1 MTQFDRP
8 SQEEEP
14 IPPALAHD
22 AIDLPDESRATW
34 FSWLTQHY
42 HTLLN
47 ILTVVMFGGALW
59 LLHYEFRNLHAHDVA
74 ESFETL
80 PWQAVVLSLFF
91 TVLNYAVMIGYD
103 WLAVNLIDHVL
114 KLRQVA
120 IVSFLY
126 YSFSN
131 TLGSVFGGTPIRVR
145 LYASWGMTS
154 PEIVRMILLIAAAFW
169 MGLFTLGG
177 TLFLFTPFDIP
188 ARFNLPLTTSRPLGA
203 ILLSMVGL
211 FFVVCWVR
219 QRPLH
224 WMKINF
230 QPPPLRIALAQTLV
244 SATDFMCASAA
255 LYVLLPKDAQ
265 ISFLPFTA
273 IFILAIIVSLVSHVP
288 GGLGVLELVV
298 VTMLPFSD
306 SHGLLA
312 SLLAYRVIYYLL
324 PLTVGLCIVGVAT
337 FRQHAGKATAVGKE
351 VVRWTSVIGP
361 SVVTGGVFVA
371 GLILLISGSLPAEK
385 GRMALLREFLPLP
398 VVEVSHLLGSVI
410 GALLLVLA
418 RGLQRRIDAAW
429 LITCIL
435 LGCGVLVTLAKG
447 FDYEEAI
454 VLFVLLL
461 ALLPCRS
468 HFFRKGQLLS
478 PNLSPTW
485 LLAVVL
491 SLGLIFWIVM
501 FAYRHVEYN
510 NDLWWEFAY
519 RRDAPRSLRALLAAA
534 VTITVFAVAS
544 LLRPKPITPTL
555 ATDEELAE
563 VADLVTK
570 SEATHAHL
578 ALLGDKRFVF
588 SHDRQA
594 AVMFG
599 CQGNCWITMGD
610 PFGQAASM
618 DDAAWNFREACDAAG
633 TWPVFYQVSQAS
645 LSRYVEMGL
654 TLIKLGEEAR
664 VSLVDFSLEGS
675 QRRGLRHTDKKCQEA
690 GLTFEVVP
698 QADVAEIMPR
708 MKEISDAWLGDKS
721 TGEKGFSLGFF
732 REEYLSRYDIAL
744 VRDAQGTAIAFANI
758 WRGADKQELSLDL
771 MRYVPDAQRNV
782 MEYLFIE
789 LMRYGHQQ
797 GYQWFNLGMAP
808 LSGIDANRLG
818 PLWNRVCSVVYQHG
832 EHFYNFQ
839 GLRNYKDKFDPV
851 WSPKYLASPGGIAL
865 PQVLANVS
873 TLISGG
879 VGKLLHR

>member
-1 MTQFDRP
+1 M
-8 SQEEEP
+8 EEEP
-14 IPPALAHD
+14 VPPALAS
-22 AIDLPDESRATW
+22 ESTDIAATPQPTW
-34 FSWLTQHY
+34 LRWLTEHY

-47 ILTVVMFGGALW
+47 VLTVAMFGGSLW
-59 LLHYEFRNLHAHDVA
+59 LLHYEFRNIHPHDVA
-74 ESFETL
+74 ESFESL
-80 PWQAVVLSLFF
+80 PWQVIALSLIF
-91 TVLNYAVMIGYD
+91 TLLNYAVMIGYD
-103 WLAVNLIDHVL
+103 WLAVHLIDHVL
-114 KLRQVA
+114 KFRQVA

-145 LYASWGMTS
+145 LYASWGMSS
-154 PEIVRMILLIAAAFW
+154 PEIVRMILLIATAFW

-177 TLFLFTPFDIP
+177 TLFLLTPFDIP
-188 ARFNLPLTTSRPLGA
+188 VRFNLPLATSRPLGA
-203 ILLSMVGL
+203 ILLSTVGL
-211 FFVVCWVR
+211 FFILCWVR
-219 QRPLH
+219 QRPIH

-273 IFILAIIVSLVSHVP
+273 IFILAVIVSLVSHVP

-298 VTMLPFSD
+298 VTMLPFSN

-337 FRQHAGKATAVGKE
+337 FREHASTATAIGRE
-351 VVRWTSVIGP
+351 AVRWTMVIGP
-361 SVVTGGVFVA
+361 RVVTGGVFVA
-371 GLILLISGSLPAEK
+371 GLILLISGSLPASH
-385 GRMALLREFLPLP
+385 GRMAMLREFLPLP

-418 RGLQRRIDAAW
+418 RSLQRRIDAAW
-429 LITCIL
+429 VLTCIL
-435 LGCGVLVTLAKG
+435 LGLGVLVSLAKG

-454 VLFVLLL
+454 ILFVLLM

-478 PNLSPTW
+478 PSLSPTW
-485 LLAVVL
+485 LLAAVL
-491 SLGLIFWIVM
+491 SLGLMFWIVM
-501 FAYRHVEYN
+501 FAYRHVEYS

-519 RRDAPRSLRALLAAA
+519 RHDAPRSLRALLAAA
-534 VTITVFAVAS
+534 VTIAIFAVAS
-544 LLRPKPITPTL
+544 LLRAKPVTPTL
-555 ATDEELAE
+555 ANEEELAE
-563 VADLVTK
+563 VTDLVAA
-570 SEATHAHL
+570 SEACDANL

-599 CQGNCWITMGD
+599 CQGNCWIAMGD
-610 PFGQAASM
+610 PIGHAESM

-633 TWPVFYQVSQAS
+633 TWPVFYQVSQSS
-645 LSRYVEMGL
+645 LARYVEMGL
-654 TLIKLGEEAR
+654 TMIKLGEEAR
-664 VSLVDFSLEGS
+664 VPLTDFSLAGGKRS
-675 QRRGLRHTDKKCQEA
+675 GLRRTHKKVEET
-690 GLTFEVVP
+690 GITFEIIPRSNVP
-698 QADVAEIMPR
+698 QIMPR
-708 MKEISDAWLGDKS
+708 LKEISDAWLGDKA
-721 TGEKGFSLGFF
+721 TAEKGFSLGFF
-732 REEYLSRYDIAL
+732 NEAYLSRYDIAL
-744 VRDAQGTAIAFANI
+744 VRDSQGIAIAFANI
-758 WRGADKQELSLDL
+758 LPGANHEELSIDL
-771 MRYVPDAQRNV
+771 MRYVPDSQRNV

-789 LMRYGHQQ
+789 LMLYGHHE
-797 GYQWFNLGMAP
+797 GYHWFNLGMAP
-808 LSGIDANRLG
+808 LSGIEANRLG
-818 PLWNRVCSVVYQHG
+818 PLWNRVCSLVFQHG

-839 GLRNYKDKFDPV
+839 GLRNYKEKFDPV

-865 PQVLANVS
+865 PQVLTNVA

-879 VGKLLHR
+879 LGKLFHR

>member
-1 MTQFDRP
+1 MTQP
-8 SQEEEP
+8 ASLPGEEEP
-14 IPPALAHD
+14 EPSAPSSEQD
-22 AIDLPDESRATW
+22 NQSTW
-34 FSWLTQHY
+34 LSWGAEHY

-47 ILTVVMFGGALW
+47 ILTVVMFAGSLW
-59 LLHYEFRNLHAHDVA
+59 LLHHEFRNIHLQDVEA
-74 ESFETL
+74 SFEAL
-80 PWQAVVLSLFF
+80 PWQAVALSLGF
-91 TVLNYAVMIGYD
+91 TLLNYAVMIGYD
-103 WLAVNLIDHVL
+103 WLAVHLIDHVL
-114 KLRQVA
+114 KFRQVA

-145 LYASWGMTS
+145 LYASWGMSS

-177 TLFLFTPFDIP
+177 TLFLFTPFEIP
-188 ARFNLPLTTSRPLGA
+188 ARFNLPLTTSRPLGV
-203 ILLSMVGL
+203 ILLGTVGM
-211 FFVVCWVR
+211 FFVLCWVR

-230 QPPPLRIALAQTLV
+230 QPPPLRIALAQTFV

-298 VTMLPFSD
+298 VTMLPFSN

-324 PLTVGLCIVGVAT
+324 PLTVGLGIVGVAT
-337 FRQHAGKATAVGKE
+337 LREHAGKAAAVGQH
-351 VVRWTSVIGP
+351 VVRWTSVIAP
-361 SVVTGGVFVA
+361 RVVTGGVFVA
-371 GLILLISGSLPAEK
+371 GLILLISGSLPAAK
-385 GRMALLREFLPLP
+385 GRMAMLREFLPLP

-429 LITCIL
+429 VLTIVL
-435 LGCGVLVTLAKG
+435 LACGVVVSLTKG

-454 VLFVLLL
+454 GLLILLL
-461 ALLPCRS
+461 ILLPCRS
-468 HFFRKGQLLS
+468 HFFRRGQLLS
-478 PNLSPTW
+478 PSLSPTW
-485 LLAVVL
+485 LIAVVI
-491 SLGLIFWIVM
+491 SLGLIFWLVM
-501 FAYRHVEYN
+501 FAYRHVEYS

-519 RRDAPRSLRALLAAA
+519 RGNAPRSLRALLAAA
-534 VTITVFAVAS
+534 VTIIMFAVAS
-544 LLRPKPITPTL
+544 LLRPKPVTPLL

-563 VADLVTK
+563 VAALVAA
-570 SEATHAHL
+570 SEATDANL

-599 CQGNCWITMGD
+599 CQGNCWIAMGE
-610 PFGQAASM
+610 PIGHAASL

-654 TLIKLGEEAR
+654 TMIKLGEDAR
-664 VSLVDFSLEGS
+664 VPLTDFSLDGS
-675 QRRGLRHTDKKCQEA
+675 TRRGLRRTHKKAEEA
-690 GLTFEVVP
+690 GLRFEIVP
-698 QADVAEIMPR
+698 QANVPQIMPR
-708 MKEISDAWLGDKS
+708 LKEISDAWLGDKS
-721 TGEKGFSLGFF
+721 TAEKGFSLGFF
-732 REEYLSRYDIAL
+732 SESYLARYDIAL
-744 VRDAQGTAIAFANI
+744 VRDHQGTVIAFANL
-758 WRGADKQELSLDL
+758 WRGAEKRELSPDL
-771 MRYVPDAQRNV
+771 MRYVPDAERSV

-789 LMRYGHQQ
+789 LMLYGHQQ

-808 LSGIDANRLG
+808 LSGIEANRLG
-818 PLWNRVCSVVYQHG
+818 PMWNRVCALIFRHG

-839 GLRNYKDKFDPV
+839 GLRNYKEKFDPV

-865 PQVLANVS
+865 PKVLANVS

-879 VGKLLHR
+879 LGKLLHR